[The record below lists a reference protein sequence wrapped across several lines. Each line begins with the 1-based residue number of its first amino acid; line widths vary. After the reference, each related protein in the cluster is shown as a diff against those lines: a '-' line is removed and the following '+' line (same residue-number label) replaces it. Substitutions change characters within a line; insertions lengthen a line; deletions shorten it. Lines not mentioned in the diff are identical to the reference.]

1 MERISVFKCVKSC
14 GKMGTALEVRVGV
27 GIRVRLILA
36 DFWQNDKS
44 RRKGREKRRK
54 RREKQL
60 KRWGFEFRGRFE
72 REFEFEFYM
81 AVGTLKYGGRF
92 EFEFNWV
99 RVRPIL
105 ADFFAK

>member
-1 MERISVFKCVKSC
+1 
-14 GKMGTALEVRVGV
+14 MGTALEVRVGV

-44 RRKGREKRRK
+44 RRKGRETMRK
-54 RREKQL
+54 RREQKE

-72 REFEFEFYM
+72 HGFEFYM
-81 AVGTLKYGGRF
+81 AVGILKYGGRF